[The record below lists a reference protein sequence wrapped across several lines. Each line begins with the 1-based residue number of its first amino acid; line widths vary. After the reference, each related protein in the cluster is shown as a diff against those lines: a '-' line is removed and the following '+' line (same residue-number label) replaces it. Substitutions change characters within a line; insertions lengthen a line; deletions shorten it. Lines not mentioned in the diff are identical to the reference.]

1 MTAEEA
7 RREKLQ
13 RIGTETFDV
22 LVIGGG
28 INGTGIAREAALR
41 GLRTVLVEKGDF
53 GSGTSSRSSK
63 LVHGGFRY
71 LESGD
76 FSLVFEASRERD
88 LLRRRLAPHLV
99 TPLRFFFPI
108 YRGSPLPLWKLRVGL
123 TLYDVLAAFR
133 NIEHHRGVSRGDRQG
148 VEPLLREEGFLGGAL
163 YYDCFTDDGRLVLE
177 NALGAEESGA
187 ICLNYAV
194 VESFEKDS
202 EGLLEGAV
210 VRDLD
215 GDGGVIRLRARS
227 VVNATGPW
235 LDRVRAL
242 DDRAAKPVLRPTKG
256 VHLVLPRHRLG
267 NRNAVVLHA
276 VRDRRLFFVIP
287 WDDHTIAGTTDTDY
301 SGSPDAVRADTED
314 VEYLLESL
322 NFYFPA
328 AGLAE
333 RDVVSTFAGLR
344 PLVAGTKPEAPSEV
358 SREEELFESPS
369 GLLSLGGGKLT
380 TYRRVAIK
388 VIDRVARGLRAR
400 FDVRVLPRSG
410 TDSLP
415 LPGGRQVAQLS
426 SKGDDRLRRRYGS
439 RAAELVDLAAQTP
452 SSSEPLEPGVQD
464 IQAEASFAAWRE
476 RPEGSELRVS
486 FADRAD
492 RAQAAFQSS
501 A

>member
-1 MTAEEA
+1 
-7 RREKLQ
+7 
-13 RIGTETFDV
+13 
-22 LVIGGG
+22 
-28 INGTGIAREAALR
+28 
-41 GLRTVLVEKGDF
+41 
-53 GSGTSSRSSK
+53 
-63 LVHGGFRY
+63 
-71 LESGD
+71 
-76 FSLVFEASRERD
+76 
-88 LLRRRLAPHLV
+88 
-99 TPLRFFFPI
+99 
-108 YRGSPLPLWKLRVGL
+108 
-123 TLYDVLAAFR
+123 
-133 NIEHHRGVSRGDRQG
+133 
-148 VEPLLREEGFLGGAL
+148 
-163 YYDCFTDDGRLVLE
+163 
-177 NALGAEESGA
+177 
-187 ICLNYAV
+187 
-194 VESFEKDS
+194 
-202 EGLLEGAV
+202 
-210 VRDLD
+210 
-215 GDGGVIRLRARS
+215 
-227 VVNATGPW
+227 
-235 LDRVRAL
+235 
-242 DDRAAKPVLRPTKG
+242 
-256 VHLVLPRHRLG
+256 
-267 NRNAVVLHA
+267 
-276 VRDRRLFFVIP
+276 VIP

-476 RPEGSELRVS
+476 MACRVEDVLRRRTQVALKAADGGARAAGVTGELMGERLGWDRTKREQRVREYL
-486 FADRAD
+486 DG
-492 RAQAAFQSS
+492 RAQPEAHWRRRA
-501 A
+501 